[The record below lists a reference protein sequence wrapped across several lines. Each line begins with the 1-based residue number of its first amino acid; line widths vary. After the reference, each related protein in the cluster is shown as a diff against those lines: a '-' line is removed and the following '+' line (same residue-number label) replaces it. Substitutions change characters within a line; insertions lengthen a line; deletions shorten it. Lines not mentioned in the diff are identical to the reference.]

1 MEKIKDG
8 IVDTSKYGT
17 DGKPKIMW
25 VLKEGNVSEV
35 DKEKTIDLCEG
46 LRSDWHKK
54 NALAIP
60 TFRKMIYAT
69 YGILYPNTNWSDVPY
84 ANAEAYDAIK
94 YIAYININKYPA
106 GAISNYN
113 DIKQAYID
121 NKEELLKQIVECNPN
136 IIIFGNTLQ
145 YFVVDDM
152 KNIGWDISPSI
163 KKYADDLT
171 KNTSY
176 FVTAPDKLS
185 IHAYHP
191 SYPKLTDKIYSL
203 EIKTAVQ
210 KWKQI

>member
-1 MEKIKDG
+1 
-8 IVDTSKYGT
+8 
-17 DGKPKIMW
+17 MW
-25 VLKEGNVSEV
+25 VLKEGNVSEA
-35 DKEKTIDLCEG
+35 DKGKTIDLCDG

-69 YGILYPNTNWSDVPY
+69 YGILYPSTVWSDIPY

-94 YIAYININKYPA
+94 YIAYININKFPA
-106 GAISNYN
+106 GAVSNYN
-113 DIKQAYID
+113 EIKQAYID
-121 NKEELLKQIVECNPN
+121 NKEELLKQIVDCNPN

-145 YFVVDDM
+145 YFEVDDM
-152 KNIGWDISPSI
+152 KRIGWDISSSI

-176 FVTAPDKLS
+176 FVTSPDKLC